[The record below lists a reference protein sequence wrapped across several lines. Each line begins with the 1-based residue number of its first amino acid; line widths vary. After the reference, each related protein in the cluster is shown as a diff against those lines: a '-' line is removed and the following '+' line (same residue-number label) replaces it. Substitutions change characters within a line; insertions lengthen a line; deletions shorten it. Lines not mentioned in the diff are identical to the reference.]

1 MFKNFLLI
9 ILISTIFCQDL
20 TTDKEELKIMK
31 RNNNSLFID
40 LNKSDIEWLGGLKY
54 STKDHFG
61 KIKIKSGKINIS
73 KDYKISGTVIIDMK
87 SITNDDIKNEW
98 KKNLINH
105 LKSPDFFNVDKY
117 DTAKIKIISSK
128 IIEKL
133 NNDNFLMQI
142 DAYLTIKSTT
152 SRVRFNTVVDLNSS
166 IKTADGTL
174 IFDRNDFGIQYRS
187 EVHIY
192 DPESFWN
199 KVETTKSTAMD
210 KIIKDEIKIDFSI
223 KTKPEFILVE

>member
-1 MFKNFLLI
+1 
-9 ILISTIFCQDL
+9 
-20 TTDKEELKIMK
+20 
-31 RNNNSLFID
+31 
-40 LNKSDIEWLGGLKY
+40 
-54 STKDHFG
+54 
-61 KIKIKSGKINIS
+61 
-73 KDYKISGTVIIDMK
+73 
-87 SITNDDIKNEW
+87 
-98 KKNLINH
+98 
-105 LKSPDFFNVDKY
+105 
-117 DTAKIKIISSK
+117 
-128 IIEKL
+128 
-133 NNDNFLMQI
+133 MQI

-152 SRVRFNTVVDLNSS
+152 SRARFNTVVDLNSS

>member
-1 MFKNFLLI
+1 MCRKILLI
-9 ILISTIFCQDL
+9 MFISTVFCQEL
-20 TTDKEELKIMK
+20 TTEKEDIKFIK
-31 RNNNSLFID
+31 RNNASLLID
-40 LNKSDIEWLGGLKY
+40 LNESDVEWLGGLKY

-61 KIKIKSGKINIS
+61 KIKIKRGKINIS

-87 SITNDDIKNEW
+87 TITNDDIKNEW
-98 KKNLINH
+98 KQNLINH
-105 LKSPDFFNVDKY
+105 LKSPDFFNVEKY
-117 DTAKIKIISSK
+117 DTAKIEIKSSK
-128 IIEKL
+128 ILEKL
-133 NNDNFLMQI
+133 SNENFLIQI
-142 DAYLTIKSTT
+142 DAYLTIKSQS
-152 SRVRFNTVVDLNSS
+152 SRVRFNTVVDLKSP

-223 KTKPEFILVE
+223 KTKPELVVLD